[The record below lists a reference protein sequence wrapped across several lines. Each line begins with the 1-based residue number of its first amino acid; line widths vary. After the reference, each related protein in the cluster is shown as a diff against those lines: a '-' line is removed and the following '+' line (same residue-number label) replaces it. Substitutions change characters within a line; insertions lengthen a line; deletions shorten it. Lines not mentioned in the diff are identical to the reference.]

1 MKTVIATDNGSISY
15 DSTAKARQVK
25 FKKGDEVTLPDFQAD
40 FLVKCKKAKEKPV
53 KKAPLKKDAK
63 DKKPSTEKSED
74 K

>member
-1 MKTVIATDNGSISY
+1 MKTVIAISDGSISY
-15 DSTAKARQVK
+15 DSTAKARQIK

-63 DKKPSTEKSED
+63 DKKTTEQSED